1 MKKFISVLLTLIFLA
16 GLLFTY
22 ARYIEPNMLIAKK
35 IDISDGPEMTVVL
48 FADTHFGEDYS
59 DDNIERIVEKINM
72 QEPDIVIFA
81 GDFFDNYE
89 RDFKELDLYY
99 LKEQLSLITGV
110 KVAVRGNHDIG
121 GGIEFLYV
129 DFLEEAGF
137 EVLVNEELYIE
148 EFDLHIYGYDDSL
161 LGEYDEE
168 FYDQNNG
175 AYNLFVVHEPDSAEL
190 LTGTATGMVLSGHS
204 HGGQVY
210 LPYITEKILPAG
222 ATKYFRGLYE
232 SEDTGLQNDVYVTT
246 GIGTTFLPFRFLT
259 VPEIVVM
266 NFGEN

>member
-1 MKKFISVLLTLIFLA
+1 MKKFLSVVFAIIITA
-16 GLLFTY
+16 CLLFVY
-22 ARYIEPNMLIAKK
+22 ARYIEPNMLKANTIK
-35 IDISDGPEMTVVL
+35 ISDGSEMTVVV
-48 FADTHFGEDYS
+48 FGDTHFGEDYS
-59 DDNIERIVEKINM
+59 DDNIEKIVEKINN
-72 QEPDIVIFA
+72 QNPDVVVFT

-89 RDFKELDLYY
+89 RDFEQLDLDY

-129 DFLEEAGF
+129 EFFEEAGF

-148 EFDLHIYGYDDSL
+148 EFNLHIFGYDDSL
-161 LGEYDEE
+161 LGVYDEE
-168 FYDQNNG
+168 FYNQNNDD
-175 AYNLFVVHEPDSAEL
+175 YNLFVVHEPDSAEL

-210 LPYITEKILPAG
+210 LPYITEKILPVG

-232 SEDTGLQNDVYVTT
+232 SEDTGLTNDVFVTT
-246 GIGTTFLPFRFLT
+246 GIGTTLLPFRFLT
-259 VPEIVVM
+259 VPEIAVIK
-266 NFGEN
+266 FGEN